1 MVKVVDALMGA
12 GKTSFAVQYM
22 TENPQK
28 RFLYIT
34 PYNSEVDAVQARC
47 GKGFFKPIRDD
58 NIKSENL
65 IRLLQQRKN
74 IISTH
79 ELFSRITDETMR
91 LLAGYILIVDEAFDP
106 FDMPKVK
113 NDDVKLLL
121 EAGAVAV
128 SDGGALTWNETKWG
142 EYSGNWA
149 KEIKSAAQSQSLYLV
164 NGSMLLSLFPP
175 KAFTSFD
182 EVYVMTYM
190 FKYHRMRCYMD
201 IFNIPCEYWHVK
213 EDDEGRFFLLPGC
226 CQVDTSNMPINIY
239 DGPLNDAWQN
249 ATFSKTWYMNRS
261 KEELTRLK
269 NTLVNYV
276 RNIRRAKSGEVLW
289 TTFSDY
295 EGTLAGRGYKKGFL
309 ACNARAT
316 NDFRDRRVVLYT
328 ISRFE
333 NPAMEHF
340 LQSQGIQYDEDGMA
354 LAEMLQF
361 IWRSA
366 IRDGEHIDVLIL
378 PKRMRRLLRAWLSQ
392 SSTEK
397 VIDVYHEPSNYAA

>member
-22 TENPQK
+22 KENPQK

-34 PYNSEVDAVQARC
+34 PYNSEVDMVQARC
-47 GKGFFKPIRDD
+47 GEGFFKPIRDD
-58 NIKSENL
+58 KIKSENL
-65 IRLLQQRKN
+65 IRLLRQKKN

-79 ELFSRITDETMR
+79 ELFSRITNETMK
-91 LLAGYILIVDEAFDP
+91 LLTGYTLIVDEAFDP
-106 FDMPKVK
+106 FDMPKVRE
-113 NDDVKLLL
+113 DDVRLLL
-121 EAGAVAV
+121 EAGALAI
-128 SDGGALTWNETKWG
+128 SDGGLLTWNEEKWG
-142 EYSGNWA
+142 QYNGKWA
-149 KEIKSAAQSQSLYLV
+149 KELKSAAQSQSLFLV

-175 KAFTSFD
+175 QAFTSFD
-182 EVYVMTYM
+182 EVFVMTYM

-201 IFNIPCEYWHVK
+201 IFKIPYEYWHVGK
-213 EDDEGRFFLLPGC
+213 DGERYSLRSGC
-226 CQVDTSNMPINIY
+226 LKVDTSSLPISIY
-239 DGPLNDAWQN
+239 NGPLYDAWKD

-276 RNIRRAKSGEVLW
+276 RNIRKAKSEEVLW

-295 EGTLAGRGYKKGFL
+295 KVKLAGRGYKKGFL
-309 ACNARAT
+309 ACNAKAT
-316 NDFRDRRVVLYT
+316 NDFKDRSVVLYT

-340 LQSQGIQYDEDGMA
+340 LDAKNVQYDEDGMA

-366 IRDGEHIDVLIL
+366 IREGRNVDVFIL
-378 PKRMRRLLRAWLSQ
+378 SERMRNLLRAWLSQ
-392 SSTEK
+392 SSTAN
-397 VIDVYHEPSNYAA
+397 VINIYLEPSNYAA